1 MNRVSVCNADVDD
14 LVKGRGAEYI
24 DASSLVLVFA
34 SSGYFESANCVREL
48 LRAVVTATPLATM
61 LEPEVNKGG
70 MTVEQIEAQVR
81 AMYEP
86 CEKHGTQFANK
97 LTMWGLDKEVRTK
110 ERPPRDKPSR
120 HAPSE
125 ECRRVKATCLSHLP
139 IHLPNP
145 SCRYSNGDCRC
156 RRPRC

>member
-1 MNRVSVCNADVDD
+1 
-14 LVKGRGAEYI
+14 
-24 DASSLVLVFA
+24 
-34 SSGYFESANCVREL
+34 VREL

-70 MTVEQIEAQVR
+70 MTIEQIEAQVR

-125 ECRRVKATCLSHLP
+125 ECRRVKATCPL
-139 IHLPNP
+139 I
-145 SCRYSNGDCRC
+145 CRSTSQTRLADTRMGTADADGRDANGSSLCR
-156 RRPRC
+156 